1 MISGDIANPK
11 LPEEYEHA
19 KTLLG
24 PAGEQAVS
32 LEFEPRWPEVFKI
45 EPQGSTCT
53 RGSPARDSEAWSPMV
68 CQPANFLVLILMAMP
83 IRRPTH
89 LITACFNYQ
98 PTHSFFGNLQRLYSF
113 CRGNPAMA
121 INGRRNKPFGPGGS
135 TRRLHQ
141 SPASTGL
148 RRGRNRIDEG
158 VKGVLLLGMVPPLSG
173 HFIVANDNYA
183 PVAQAA

>member
-1 MISGDIANPK
+1 LSPRPDLVVISSDIANPK

-68 CQPANFLVLILMAMP
+68 CQPPNFLVLILMAMP

-89 LITACFNYQ
+89 LITACFNY
-98 PTHSFFGNLQRLYSF
+98 PLTLSSVTFNAYIPSAGATRLW
-113 CRGNPAMA
+113 R
-121 INGRRNKPFGPGGS
+121 
-135 TRRLHQ
+135 
-141 SPASTGL
+141 
-148 RRGRNRIDEG
+148 
-158 VKGVLLLGMVPPLSG
+158 
-173 HFIVANDNYA
+173 
-183 PVAQAA
+183 

>member
-1 MISGDIANPK
+1 LSPRPDLVVISGDIANPK

-68 CQPANFLVLILMAMP
+68 CQPPNFLVLILMAMP
-83 IRRPTH
+83 IRRRRT
-89 LITACFNYQ
+89 Y
-98 PTHSFFGNLQRLYSF
+98 
-113 CRGNPAMA
+113 
-121 INGRRNKPFGPGGS
+121 NGLF
-135 TRRLHQ
+135 
-141 SPASTGL
+141 
-148 RRGRNRIDEG
+148 
-158 VKGVLLLGMVPPLSG
+158 
-173 HFIVANDNYA
+173 
-183 PVAQAA
+183 